1 MRVLIL
7 AAKPIDHGI
16 FLGSLESPLLIPF
29 NGKPL
34 IYNFEN
40 QFGNFEV
47 IYAIAENAIRTERL
61 ICVNFSR
68 SALKIPM
75 NISTNSPE
83 HSLLFCLKELE
94 YPDDLLVLY
103 GDNLYLFPELP
114 TKEERNIRYTYALD
128 YRNPKYTFF
137 DDLSTKLP
145 KKNLGLHSESKRKTS
160 ENYLNVGSYF
170 FKKTSD
176 FVGVNELDFATI
188 VTQGSFKPKQLTKWT
203 DLGHTDLIMRH
214 NFNLLGRSFNTLT
227 LATDKT
233 SIIKESKDQKLKREF
248 EFLSNIPREFRYL
261 FPRVSDFKSQVDS
274 ISYNVEFWPL
284 KSVSEIIVFWNLDS
298 DSWAKLIF
306 KLLEIIL
313 DFSKYEYPPPKKKK
327 IEASTKSLVYLNHLS
342 ARISQYPEQL
352 KRLLECDRL
361 TLNQKVLKGFPNFEF
376 ELKKDLKR
384 IGKGIKPSFY
394 HGDFCLSN
402 ILYSPSSELIKLID
416 PKGSLFVDDENINSG
431 DSRYDLAKLCHS
443 VLGGY
448 DFFIYSM
455 FTISENVTDFELEV
469 FSTENFSHM
478 QSLFQEVIEHHYTS
492 ESFLDV
498 RILTAMIFLAII
510 PLHVDSEP
518 RMKAFFLTALRM
530 LNDIYDE

>member
-40 QFGNFEV
+40 QFGNFEI

-61 ICVNFSR
+61 ISVNFSR
-68 SALKIPM
+68 FALKIPM
-75 NISTNSPE
+75 NISTSSPE
-83 HSLLFCLKELE
+83 QSILFCLKKLE

-114 TKEERNIRYTYALD
+114 TKEERSIRYTYALD

-145 KKNLGLHSESKRKTS
+145 KKSKGSYPKSKRQNL

-170 FKKTSD
+170 FKRTSD
-176 FVGVNELDFATI
+176 FVGINELDFASK
-188 VTQGSFKPKQLTKWT
+188 VTQSDFKPQELTKWT
-203 DLGHTDLIMRH
+203 DLGHTDLIKRH

-233 SIIKESKDQKLKREF
+233 SIMKESNDQKLKREF
-248 EFLSNIPREFRYL
+248 EFLSNIPRDFKYL
-261 FPRVSDFKSQVDS
+261 FPRVSDFESQGDS
-274 ISYNVEFWPL
+274 LSYSIEFWPL

-298 DSWAKLIF
+298 DSWARLIF
-306 KLLEIIL
+306 SLLELIVK
-313 DFSKYEYPPPKKKK
+313 FSKYEYPPPKKK

-342 ARISQYPEQL
+342 TRLSQYPESL
-352 KRLLECDRL
+352 KRLLEYDRL
-361 TLNQKVLKGFPNFEF
+361 TLNKKVLEGFPKFEF
-376 ELKKDLKR
+376 ELKKDLIR
-384 IGKGIKPSFY
+384 IGKDIKPSFY

-416 PKGSLFVDDENINSG
+416 PKGSLFLGDENINSG

-443 VLGGY
+443 ILGGY
-448 DFFIYSM
+448 DFFTYSM
-455 FTISENVTDFELEV
+455 FAIKENITDFELEV
-469 FSTENFSHM
+469 FGPVNFSNT
-478 QSLFQEVIEHHYTS
+478 QSLFKEIINHHYAS
-492 ESFLDV
+492 ESLHDV
-498 RILTAMIFLAII
+498 RILTAMIFLSII
-510 PLHVDSEP
+510 PLHADSEA

-530 LNDIYDE
+530 LNEIYDE

>member
-40 QFGNFEV
+40 QFGNFEI

-61 ICVNFSR
+61 ISVNFSR
-68 SALKIPM
+68 FALKIPM
-75 NISTNSPE
+75 NISTSSPE
-83 HSLLFCLKELE
+83 QSILFCLKKLE

-114 TKEERNIRYTYALD
+114 TKEERSIRYTYALD

-145 KKNLGLHSESKRKTS
+145 KKSKGSYPKSKRQNL

-170 FKKTSD
+170 FKRTSD
-176 FVGVNELDFATI
+176 FVGINELDFASK
-188 VTQGSFKPKQLTKWT
+188 VTQSDFKPQELTKWT
-203 DLGHTDLIMRH
+203 DLGHTDLIKRH

-233 SIIKESKDQKLKREF
+233 SIMKESNDQKLKREF
-248 EFLSNIPREFRYL
+248 EFLSNIPRDFKYL
-261 FPRVSDFKSQVDS
+261 FPRVSDFESQGDS
-274 ISYNVEFWPL
+274 LSYSIEFWPL

-298 DSWAKLIF
+298 DSWARLIF
-306 KLLEIIL
+306 NLLELIVK
-313 DFSKYEYPPPKKKK
+313 FSKYEYPPPKKK

-342 ARISQYPEQL
+342 TRLSQYPESL
-352 KRLLECDRL
+352 KRLLEYDRL
-361 TLNQKVLKGFPNFEF
+361 TLNKKVLEGFPKFEF
-376 ELKKDLKR
+376 ELKKDLIR
-384 IGKGIKPSFY
+384 IGKDIKPSFY

-416 PKGSLFVDDENINSG
+416 PKGSLFLGDENINSG

-443 VLGGY
+443 ILGGY
-448 DFFIYSM
+448 DFFTYSM
-455 FTISENVTDFELEV
+455 FAIKENITDFELEV
-469 FSTENFSHM
+469 FGPVNFSNT
-478 QSLFQEVIEHHYTS
+478 QSLFKEIINHHYAS
-492 ESFLDV
+492 ESLHDV
-498 RILTAMIFLAII
+498 RILTAMIFLSII
-510 PLHVDSEP
+510 PLHADSEA

-530 LNDIYDE
+530 LNEIYDE